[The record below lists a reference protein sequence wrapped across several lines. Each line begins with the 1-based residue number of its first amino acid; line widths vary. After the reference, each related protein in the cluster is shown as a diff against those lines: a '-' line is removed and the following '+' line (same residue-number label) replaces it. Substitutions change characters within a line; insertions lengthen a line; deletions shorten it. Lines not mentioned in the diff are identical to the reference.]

1 MAGEEKPIAPETRGR
16 EDWTEPPEQR
26 IPQPTYAP
34 AAMALGTAFVFFGI
48 VTSWL
53 FCVAGGVLIALSLK
67 SWIGGLAD
75 GD

>member
-1 MAGEEKPIAPETRGR
+1 
-16 EDWTEPPEQR
+16 
-26 IPQPTYAP
+26 
-34 AAMALGTAFVFFGI
+34 MALGTAFVFFGI